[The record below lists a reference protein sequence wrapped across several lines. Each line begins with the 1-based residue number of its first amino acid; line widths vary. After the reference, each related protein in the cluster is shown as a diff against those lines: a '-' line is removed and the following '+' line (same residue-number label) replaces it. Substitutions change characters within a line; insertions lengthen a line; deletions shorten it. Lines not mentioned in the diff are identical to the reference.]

1 MLIIYIKNGEKRGK
15 GKREKEREREAV
27 FSFKRNISK
36 IVFKRK
42 GERKREKE
50 VERGGNTVHPENF
63 ERLV

>member
-1 MLIIYIKNGEKRGK
+1 MEKREEK
-15 GKREKEREREAV
+15 EREKKREREREAV

-36 IVFKRK
+36 IVFERK

-50 VERGGNTVHPENF
+50 VERGGNTVHPEKF

>member
-15 GKREKEREREAV
+15 GKREKKREREAV

-36 IVFKRK
+36 IVFERK

-50 VERGGNTVHPENF
+50 VERGGNTVHPEIF

>member
-15 GKREKEREREAV
+15 GKREKERERERLV

-50 VERGGNTVHPENF
+50 VERGGNTVHP
-63 ERLV
+63 

>member
-1 MLIIYIKNGEKRGK
+1 MEKREEK
-15 GKREKEREREAV
+15 EREKREREREAV

-36 IVFKRK
+36 IVFERK

>member
-27 FSFKRNISK
+27 FSFKRNISE
-36 IVFKRK
+36 IVFERK

-50 VERGGNTVHPENF
+50 VERGGNTVHPEIF

>member
-36 IVFKRK
+36 IVFERK

-50 VERGGNTVHPENF
+50 VERGGNTVHPEIF

>member
-27 FSFKRNISK
+27 FSFKRNISE
-36 IVFKRK
+36 IVFERK